1 MIESFLMRKITK
13 IKSIVDPV
21 VVGGLTPL
29 TTIDY
34 PDHLSAVLFLQG
46 CPWRCG
52 YCQNGGLLPRKTETS
67 IPWQDI
73 IDFLVKRQNLLEA
86 VVFSGG
92 EPTLHSQLTEAIQQ
106 VKSMGFKIG
115 LHTAGIYPK
124 QLENLLPLVDWV
136 GMDIKA
142 DKADY
147 ESITKVKGS
156 GERAWQSAKLLQ
168 ASGVAHE
175 FRTTVHHDMLNHGQL
190 KALVDSL
197 VDIGAEEFV
206 IQDCIV
212 KHCLDE
218 PLRQL
223 SSARPGKHY
232 YDQYAKCFKRFSV
245 RQL

>member
-1 MIESFLMRKITK
+1 MIENSLMRNTK
-13 IKSIVDPV
+13 KAKAIVEPV
-21 VVGGLTPL
+21 VVGGLIPL

-46 CPWRCG
+46 CPWQCG

-73 IDFLVKRQNLLEA
+73 IDFLCKRQHLLEA

-92 EPTLHSQLTEAIQQ
+92 EPTLQSQLAEAIQQ

-124 QLENLLPLVDWV
+124 RLESLLPLLDWV

-175 FRTTVHHDMLNHGQL
+175 FRTTVHHDMLNHDQL

-197 VDIGAEEFV
+197 ANIGAEDFV

-218 PLRQL
+218 SLRQL
-223 SSARPGKHY
+223 PSVRPEKQY
-232 YDQYAKCFKRFSV
+232 YDQFSKRFKRFSI